1 MDGVLGS
8 VTHSHPHTY
17 PLVGNLYGN
26 LCNGANP
33 PYSPHSVGYP

>member
-26 LCNGANP
+26 LYNGANP